1 MPSPGTLSPHH
12 TLSPQVD
19 SKTGFLYFP
28 WPLSPKPPS
37 TPPLQKIKDTI
48 KENIPLCRGTRFK
61 AKAKEI
67 HRFLS
72 DLKIGSKPILSK
84 PYK

>member
-19 SKTGFLYFP
+19 SKTGFLSFP
-28 WPLSPKPPS
+28 WALSPKPPG

-61 AKAKEI
+61 AKAKGNSSVFVRVKNRI
-67 HRFLS
+67 KTDTF
-72 DLKIGSKPILSK
+72 KTV
-84 PYK
+84 